1 MDSGV
6 DGLSLP
12 YKVLHFLRE
21 MWTNVCTHMY
31 ARAYRMCA
39 HTCMHVHVGCM
50 HVCVYLRTDKRLVE
64 WPSFILLVLD

>member
-31 ARAYRMCA
+31 ARTRRMRA
-39 HTCMHVHVGCM
+39 
-50 HVCVYLRTDKRLVE
+50 HVCVYLHIDKCLVE
-64 WPSFILLVLD
+64 WPPFILLVLD